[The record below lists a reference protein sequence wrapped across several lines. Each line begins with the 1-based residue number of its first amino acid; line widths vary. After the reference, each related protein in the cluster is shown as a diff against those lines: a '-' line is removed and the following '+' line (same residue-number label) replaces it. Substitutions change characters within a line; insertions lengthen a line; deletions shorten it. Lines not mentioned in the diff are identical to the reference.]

1 MEPRLLAKILLRLLA
16 IYLVVRGIM
25 FLPNLYIVRSAAQ
38 FHSDSLNPYLWSVI
52 TVLAP
57 IVAGIILWALSP
69 FIASWLVG
77 ANDRKLNVSMMSSD
91 NIQEIVVG
99 LAGLII
105 VILAIPEVV
114 NWLIHLFTR
123 SFFNGQHRVFDMDE
137 LAWLIASALQLLL
150 GLWLFFGVRF
160 WVRLFR
166 KAREFGL
173 SKPL

>member
-69 FIASWLVG
+69 FIASWFVG

-123 SFFNGQHRVFDMDE
+123 SFFNSQHRVFDMDE